1 MPTTPSASDGGVP
14 GETTGAVTGPS
25 PSPTSGHPGRVG
37 TFASLS
43 IPTYRLLFWSG
54 AASFF
59 AVQAQFVTRGWLANE
74 LTGSNTGLGGV
85 YMAFG
90 VPMLLATP
98 LGGVV
103 ADRFSKRTILIWTQ
117 IAFIASALWIGLGE
131 QFGFVQY
138 WMLLV
143 TSAVQ
148 AVGFSF
154 LAPARMAMTSEVVG
168 RGLLTNAIV
177 LGQMSMNAT
186 RVVGP
191 ALAGMAIGVAWFG
204 VAGVYYAAAAISAL
218 ALFMLLP
225 LPAGRAE
232 QIGPRNSPW
241 RDFSDGLSYVH
252 SHRRV
257 GLLIMVSFVVV
268 MVAFPYV
275 AFLPRVAT
283 ELFDVGSTGYGMLS
297 AVSAVGAVLV
307 SLMVARISSESATWT
322 TQIITGAGFGL
333 GVLAL
338 AVAPSFALALCA
350 SALIGGAASGF
361 QAVNNSL
368 VLGLSAPEYHGRMQS
383 LMMLSFSGFGMAA
396 LPLGMLADAIGLR
409 TTLSL
414 MGVVT
419 LVAIGCYLL
428 LRPRQDRAFGAAA
441 RADYRAEYEPE
452 TAGPTPTRPR

>member
-1 MPTTPSASDGGVP
+1 MPTTPSADDGVVP
-14 GETTGAVTGPS
+14 DGRAGDATGPS
-25 PSPTSGHPGRVG
+25 PASTGGYPGRVG

-117 IAFIASALWIGLGE
+117 IAFVASARWIGLGE

-143 TSAVQ
+143 TSAIQ

-168 RGLLTNAIV
+168 RQLLTNAIV

-218 ALFMLLP
+218 ALFLLLP
-225 LPAGRAE
+225 LPASRTE
-232 QIGPRNSPW
+232 QIGPPTSPW
-241 RDFSDGLSYVH
+241 RDFSDGLSYVR

-307 SLMVARISSESATWT
+307 SLLVARISSESATWT

-338 AVAPSFALALCA
+338 AVAPSFALALFA

-409 TTLSL
+409 VTLSL

-419 LVAIGCYLL
+419 LVAIGGYLL
-428 LRPRQDRAFGAAA
+428 LRPRQNRAFGAEA
-441 RADYRAEYEPE
+441 RADYRAVVDSP
-452 TAGPTPTRPR
+452 TAAPTPTRSR